1 MSAPNPARSK
11 SNPPPAS
18 WGWRPSPWTVQL
30 PPLKMSSPQ
39 GCVRGQGHG
48 LLGLRTGEERL
59 RGWGPGSWAC
69 IMVAEEPCR
78 GGWLTVSCVGRA
90 WAPRPD
96 AQHAV
101 STQQIIN
108 NNNISSMLGEPEESG
123 NTGNMCAPSWP
134 GLESRSLYSASLWA
148 GSGGSH
154 PHPNTSWPGGG

>member
-1 MSAPNPARSK
+1 MSAPTQHGA
-11 SNPPPAS
+11 NPPPAS

-30 PPLKMSSPQ
+30 PPLKMLSAQ
-39 GCVRGQGHG
+39 GCVRGPGAWAARAEDRRGATQR
-48 LLGLRTGEERL
+48 LGPRSG
-59 RGWGPGSWAC
+59 AC
-69 IMVAEEPCR
+69 VVVAEEPCCA
-78 GGWLTVSCVGRA
+78 GWLTVSRVGRA

-101 STQQIIN
+101 STQQMIN

-123 NTGNMCAPSWP
+123 NTGNMCALSRP
-134 GLESRSLYSASLWA
+134 GLESWSLFSASLWA